1 MTISAKKQFSCRI
14 SNNSYDFLKNLSL
27 NEGFSHPLSKD
38 LPNISK
44 TLDIVISKIIL
55 RQSEDENFLK
65 NLLTP
70 DNSSNYER

>member
-1 MTISAKKQFSCRI
+1 MTISTKKQFSCRI

-27 NEGFSHPLSKD
+27 SEGFNHPLSKD

-44 TLDIVISKIIL
+44 TLDIIISKIII
-55 RQSEDENFLK
+55 RQSEDDNFLK